1 MRTQPERKACE
12 VYCITG
18 NGTSGSSAAQVSG
31 AYAQRLARNGRCQK
45 EIFTYL
51 NAVISLFDRECDSW
65 RVINA
70 FMVNIFVLL
79 SCPCVL
85 NAHRRPW
92 ESRQLKPRIVCLGL
106 LPTL

>member
-51 NAVISLFDRECDSW
+51 NAVISLFDRECDSG

-70 FMVNIFVLL
+70 FMLNIFVLL

>member
-12 VYCITG
+12 VYCISG
-18 NGTSGSSAAQVSG
+18 NGPSGSAAQVSG

-45 EIFTYL
+45 EFFTYL
-51 NAVISLFDRECDSW
+51 NAVISLFVRECDSW

-70 FMVNIFVLL
+70 AMINIDVLL

-85 NAHRRPW
+85 NA
-92 ESRQLKPRIVCLGL
+92 
-106 LPTL
+106 